1 MQKTA
6 DEMRISDWSSDVCS
20 SDLWL
25 DRGWLDN
32 GPFDIGWLRPR
43 QLFGLVGWDSL
54 THGTIWSLLLNVGS
68 LFLVSARWRPGF
80 DERLRNAPFLDPYAA
95 RPALVPGAS
104 HSGVQTIG
112 RAHV

>member
-43 QLFGLVGWDSL
+43 QLFRLVGWDSL
-54 THGTIWSLLLNVGS
+54 THGPFWSLLLNVGS

-80 DERLRNAPFLDPYAA
+80 DESRRNAPFI
-95 RPALVPGAS
+95 RSKERRVGKVHGKKGRTRGSRAS
-104 HSGVQTIG
+104 
-112 RAHV
+112 